1 MSNNSAFLEALDA
14 IIGQNKMLNHPFYQT
29 WNMGKLS
36 REALRGY
43 AKQYYHFVQ
52 AFPRF
57 LSATHANTP
66 QLSVRQ
72 ELLENLIEEER
83 GEGNHPGLWTRFAEA
98 LGISREEA
106 GSDTILPETQECVD
120 TLHEITRDRS
130 YLAGVAAL
138 YAYESQIPEVAKVK
152 IDGLRKFYGVHGER
166 ALSFFTVHQE
176 ADVYHSGG
184 ERKILAQHATTP
196 EEQQVCLDAAREASS
211 AMLRLLDGVYRAY
224 VVPENS
230 LN

>member
-1 MSNNSAFLEALDA
+1 MSSTAAFLQKLHDV
-14 IIGQNKMLNHPFYQT
+14 IGRHKMLDHPFYQT

-36 REALRGY
+36 REALCEY

-52 AFPRF
+52 AFPTF

-83 GEGNHPGLWTRFAEA
+83 GEGNHPGLWIKFARSLGVSETEA
-98 LGISREEA
+98 A
-106 GSDTILPETQECVD
+106 GADLLPETKEAIESLRSV
-120 TLHEITRDRS
+120 TRNGS
-130 YLAGVAAL
+130 YLEGVAAL

-152 IDGLRKFYGVHGER
+152 IAGLKQFYGIHDAT

-176 ADVYHSGG
+176 ADIYHSAG
-184 ERKILAQHATTP
+184 ERNILQYYAVS
-196 EEQQVCLDAAREASS
+196 EEQQQACLDAAQASS
-211 AMLRLLDGVYRAY
+211 RAMLRLLDGVYRLY
-224 VVPENS
+224 VQPSMN
-230 LN
+230 